1 MFRTGNILSLLSIM
15 TIISQ
20 ECITGIPIHMLGQ
33 HIVICVRGLIQG
45 HITQI
50 RSWQNFSVKGQI
62 VIILGFVSRRGLCSP
77 CLCTFACAGPTPG
90 LPPSGPLPPAGEFLR
105 PQHGPAKG
113 PPEQAS
119 PDPPQGSQCLSVQ
132 PHSPHRVC
140 SSPST
145 DPVLSLSP
153 VVAPGPICLPL

>member
-20 ECITGIPIHMLGQ
+20 ECIIGIPIHMLGQ

-62 VIILGFVSRRGLCSP
+62 VIILGFVDHTLSLLHTILFYNPINFLFR
-77 CLCTFACAGPTPG
+77 CLYTKKHKSIGHD
-90 LPPSGPLPPAGEFLR
+90 LV
-105 PQHGPAKG
+105 HGPQFAK
-113 PPEQAS
+113 P
-119 PDPPQGSQCLSVQ
+119 
-132 PHSPHRVC
+132 
-140 SSPST
+140 
-145 DPVLSLSP
+145 
-153 VVAPGPICLPL
+153 